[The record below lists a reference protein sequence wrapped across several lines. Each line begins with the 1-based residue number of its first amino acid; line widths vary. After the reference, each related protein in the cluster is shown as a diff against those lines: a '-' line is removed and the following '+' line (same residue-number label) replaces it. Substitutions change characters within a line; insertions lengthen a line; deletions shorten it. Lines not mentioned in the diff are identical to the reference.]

1 MVNPDQWL
9 RMVAGN
15 VGEEHTMSNEAQE
28 NPQGSYVF
36 LLLWIQGNLAGAGIV
51 VCLELKV
58 G

>member
-36 LLLWIQGNLAGAGIV
+36 LLLWMQGNLHY
-51 VCLELKV
+51 
-58 G
+58 